1 MRTLVWVSLSLIA
14 TMHAAEPRYQLRS
27 LIQND
32 GTLLHV
38 RLDTQTGKTW
48 RLQRTLENRLATT
61 IRGKLSAQALERSKI
76 TVGNLNS
83 FTLEEVVEVLNK
95 AISETGNKKL
105 PKFTFAI
112 PVKEPTVDPAKA
124 NTQLVPPSRPSG
136 GAPQVI
142 DPNTGLPNVHN
153 GSETSQTPLPPPGA
167 LAGSDRRPIDP
178 NTGEPIWVG
187 PIGAAID
194 PVTGLPLT
202 PIPRWQPPQ
211 RKDRVELFRIRN
223 WPNKKTHTAH
233 NLIIQILNTCD
244 SPLRCIIDEHFV
256 YLTPEASL
264 INVSG
269 GDISRPIYNEKWV
282 EIIDNKPE

>member
-1 MRTLVWVSLSLIA
+1 MRTLVCVSFALMAI
-14 TMHAAEPRYQLRS
+14 MHAAEPRYQLRS

-48 RLQRTLENRLATT
+48 RLERALANPVATT
-61 IRGKLSAQALERSKI
+61 TRGKLSAKELKRTQI
-76 TVGNLNS
+76 IVGNLNG
-83 FTLEEVVEVLNK
+83 FTLQEVVNVLNK
-95 AISETGNKKL
+95 AIGKTGNKKL

-112 PVKEPTVDPAKA
+112 PVKEPAVDPAKT
-124 NTQLVPPSRPSG
+124 NTQLVHPSRPLEG
-136 GAPQVI
+136 TPQVI
-142 DPNTGLPNVHN
+142 DPNTGLPR
-153 GSETSQTPLPPPGA
+153 GSGISQIPLPPPGA
-167 LAGSDRRPIDP
+167 LPSPDRRPIDP

-194 PVTGLPLT
+194 PITGLPLS
-202 PIPRWQPPQ
+202 PIPLWQPPQ
-211 RKDRVELFRIRN
+211 KKDRVELFRIRN
-223 WPNKKTHTAH
+223 WPNKHTHTAH

-269 GDISRPIYNEKWV
+269 GGISRPIYNDKWV
-282 EIIDNKPE
+282 DIIDNKPE